1 MAKKTQNPTRL
12 KIALENLKAQIQ
24 AQPAEIQRQLKFY
37 LEQVENEAFET
48 CEGVRLGVVCYVYG
62 TKQPERLDYFKSL
75 FYRQT
80 KKIYINDIVC

>member
-80 KKIYINDIVC
+80 KKIYINDIS